1 MGTARMRQT
10 GLTDTPRW
18 RIADLT
24 SGVGAVV
31 LGIGIGSLFANAFN
45 PVSAW
50 IVLAGIGSHGWG
62 MFDKHR
68 LETGATA
75 VSPWW
80 TAALYWICWIAL
92 GVLAVALAVLR
103 LRL

>member
-1 MGTARMRQT
+1 MRQT
-10 GLTDTPRW
+10 GLTSLSRW

-45 PVSAW
+45 PASTW
-50 IVLAGIGSHGWG
+50 IVLAGVVAHGWG

-68 LETGATA
+68 LETGAEA
-75 VSPWW
+75 VAPWW
-80 TAALYWICWIAL
+80 TAALYWICWTAL
-92 GVLAVALAVLR
+92 IVLAVALAVLR
-103 LRL
+103 LRLSLR